1 MTQRNLF
8 VFIGIALL
16 SACAWVKVSPE
27 GEKVRILTEAGAAD
41 CKKTGETT
49 VSLRDKVAGV
59 KRSSEKVKTEL
70 ETLARNAAPD
80 LNGNAVIATTEV
92 VDGKQTF
99 AVYQC
104 K

>member
-1 MTQRNLF
+1 MANRGLL
-8 VFIGIALL
+8 VFACIALL

-27 GEKVRILTEAGAAD
+27 GEKVRVLTEAGATN

-59 KRSSEKVKTEL
+59 KRGSEKVRTEL

-80 LNGNAVIATTEV
+80 LNGNAVIATTEA